1 MPQTPVSKWT
11 VGDPVK
17 DVPVDASAPP
27 SAQWTVGEPVAP
39 KGSWL
44 DTALAVAHLVPGIHP
59 EDLKTLATHLPDW
72 LPVAG
77 GVVGGI
83 AGGVS
88 GAAAGGIGAIPGAVG
103 GAALGGASGESMR
116 QLANRALGKAAPNTS
131 LEAAKQIGAQAAI
144 QGGSEL
150 VGAGLAPVVSR
161 VGTTLLQSAIKPGIK
176 ATAKALGRGV
186 APENLP
192 LVKTL
197 IKEGVNVTPGG
208 IAKLDRIISATNDDI
223 SQAVLNIPGTP
234 IDVVKVAARADDVA
248 ARVGEDIAPEAGL
261 KSVENVQRQFMQ
273 KPANAAGEISAASAQ
288 TQKKAGYRA
297 LKDTAYGTMQNAEIE
312 ARKAVL
318 RGLKE
323 DIAYEALKQ
332 GVDLTALNAREGAA
346 ITAKEAIATRLAQA
360 GNRDPVALAWLAH
373 NPVTGLLYLAEK
385 SPGVKSMLGRG
396 LYTEAAKFAGV
407 PAFLMRTILSNIAQ
421 GESQEPEK

>member
-1 MPQTPVSKWT
+1 
-11 VGDPVK
+11 
-17 DVPVDASAPP
+17 
-27 SAQWTVGEPVAP
+27 
-39 KGSWL
+39 
-44 DTALAVAHLVPGIHP
+44 
-59 EDLKTLATHLPDW
+59 
-72 LPVAG
+72 
-77 GVVGGI
+77 
-83 AGGVS
+83 
-88 GAAAGGIGAIPGAVG
+88 
-103 GAALGGASGESMR
+103 MR
-116 QLANRALGKAAPNTS
+116 QLANRALGNPSPATS
-131 LEAAKQIGAQAAI
+131 LDAAKQIGAQAAI

-234 IDVVKVAARADDVA
+234 IDVGKVAARADDVA
-248 ARVGEDIAPEAGL
+248 ARVSEDIAPEAGL

-323 DIAYEALKQ
+323 DIASEALKQ